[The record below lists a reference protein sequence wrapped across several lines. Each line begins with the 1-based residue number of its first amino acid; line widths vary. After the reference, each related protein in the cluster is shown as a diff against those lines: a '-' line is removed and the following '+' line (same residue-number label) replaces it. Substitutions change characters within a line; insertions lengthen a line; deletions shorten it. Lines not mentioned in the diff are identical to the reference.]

1 MLVLG
6 AESYLSRLDVVLGFY
21 WMWGGVWL
29 ECGGPSSSQTGPHEL
44 VFCRLKLMEA
54 PTPQGHG
61 EGGGL
66 VHLALPCVWCLVLP
80 PKACLGKLPLPD
92 PTPKRPHQTPWQS
105 S

>member
-1 MLVLG
+1 
-6 AESYLSRLDVVLGFY
+6 
-21 WMWGGVWL
+21 MWRTFVI
-29 ECGGPSSSQTGPHEL
+29 TGPHEL

-80 PKACLGKLPLPD
+80 PKACLEKAPPARPD
-92 PTPKRPHQTPWQS
+92 AETS
-105 S
+105 SPDTLAA